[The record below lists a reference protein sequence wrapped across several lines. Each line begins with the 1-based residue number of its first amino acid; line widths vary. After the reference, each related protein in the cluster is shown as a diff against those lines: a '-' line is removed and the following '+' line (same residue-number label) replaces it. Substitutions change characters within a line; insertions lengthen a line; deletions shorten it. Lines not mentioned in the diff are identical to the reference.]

1 MRPIVKPLIPVF
13 LGACITVFGLQAL
26 AQQKIVTMKNLAV
39 ASDVKTQLIVPMPT
53 THSFGQSI
61 PVKGLGSPFSKAAP
75 ANAGLPRGPRYP
87 ADLQFQGGQ
96 VVTSAVHHSIFVNS
110 TSSCAPNS
118 CWGDPI
124 GFLTD
129 LGHSGMIHITD
140 QYVGA
145 SSSNRY
151 TVGTNYA
158 VNWSPVFGGTS
169 FTDLDIALIAYGVA
183 SATNGFGF
191 GDIYHVFLVPGQDL
205 CFDNTYS
212 VCYSPDNFPTYYFC
226 AYHSGAFD
234 SAGNQVLYTAEPFQN
249 VAGCSVRPDSPNG
262 QLTDS
267 TNNVL
272 SHETFETITDPW
284 NGTGWWNSADNGLYG
299 EEIGD
304 ECSFLYFTST
314 DVFFGPSFVR
324 LNGHPYLIQP
334 EYVNS
339 QHTCNTSVGD

>member
-1 MRPIVKPLIPVF
+1 MRFIVKPLTITF
-13 LGACITVFGLQAL
+13 LGACISILASQAL
-26 AQQKIVTMKNLAV
+26 AQQKIVTMKNLSV
-39 ASDVKTQLIVPMPT
+39 ASDVKTHFIVPMPT

-61 PVKGLGSPFSKAAP
+61 PSKGLGSRLSAA
-75 ANAGLPRGPRYP
+75 ARAHSGLPHGPRYP
-87 ADLQFQGGQ
+87 ADLQYQGGA
-96 VVTSAVHHSIFVNS
+96 VVPRAVHHSIFVNTTS
-110 TSSCAPNS
+110 TCAPNT
-118 CWGDPI
+118 CWGNPI

-129 LGHSGMIHITD
+129 LGRSEMIHITD
-140 QYVGA
+140 QYVGSH
-145 SSSNRY
+145 SSHRY

-158 VNWSPVFGGTS
+158 VNWSPVFGGTA
-169 FTDLDIALIAYGVA
+169 FTDLDVALIAYGVA

-205 CFDNTYS
+205 CFDDTYS

-226 AYHSGAFD
+226 AYHSGAED

-249 VAGCSVRPDSPNG
+249 VVGCSVRPDAPNG

-284 NGTGWWNSADNGLYG
+284 NGTGWLNLADNGLFG

-304 ECSFLYFTST
+304 ECSFLYFTTT
-314 DVFFGPSFVR
+314 DVFFNPSFVR
-324 LNGHPYLIQP
+324 LNGNPYLIQP

-339 QHTCNTSVGD
+339 QHTCNTSVDD